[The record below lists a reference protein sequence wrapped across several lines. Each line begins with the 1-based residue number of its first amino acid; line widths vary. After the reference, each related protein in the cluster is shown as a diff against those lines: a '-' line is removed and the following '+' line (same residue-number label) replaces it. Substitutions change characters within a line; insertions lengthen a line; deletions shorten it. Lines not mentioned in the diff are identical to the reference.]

1 MSKQVNWNKII
12 YDEFLRLAIL
22 TDDEKKVLETR
33 LKNYSRIQQ
42 SEMLGVSVATID
54 RIIKS
59 LKIKYDQVQPYSE
72 KLPKRRLSLKEIS
85 MDLHRF

>member
-12 YDEFLRLAIL
+12 YDEFIRLAIL

-33 LKNYSRIQQ
+33 LKNYTRIQQ
-42 SEMLGVSVATID
+42 AEMLSFSVATID

-59 LKIKYDQVQPYSE
+59 LKINMIRCNHIAKNY
-72 KLPKRRLSLKEIS
+72 LKG
-85 MDLHRF
+85 DYR